1 MTGLTRRAFC
11 RRSALALGGL
21 AVGGSLHALL
31 ARSPDRRLQNA
42 GYGPLAPTPDVST
55 GLPLLLLP
63 AGFSYVSFGWTGDPL
78 SDGTPTPGGH
88 DGMGVVRATRRRIW
102 LTRNHELRGRTS
114 AFGDGTV
121 TYDAEAQGG
130 TTTLVFDRSQRRL
143 VEARVSLAGTSTNC
157 AGGPTP
163 WRTWLTCEETV
174 ADFTKPHGWVFEVPA
189 VGAASA
195 LPLRAMGRF
204 VHEAAAV
211 DPRTSIVY
219 QTEDSVT
226 AGLYRY
232 VPRLPR
238 RLSEGGRLQMLAVV
252 GTPQASLHANV
263 AAGATF
269 PVEWVDVGDP
279 ERAHSPGTTD
289 GRGVYRQGHDL
300 GGATFRRLE
309 GAWYARGRIFFVSTN
324 GGNAGQGQVW
334 EYDPRREVLRLR
346 YESPAAD
353 VLDNPDNIAAGPRG
367 SLLLC
372 EDGDSPGLRL
382 RVLTRTGEIFPLAEN
397 NVVLNGERNGIAGD
411 FRGAEWAGATF
422 HGRWLFVNI
431 QTPGIT
437 FAITGPWRRAAL

>member
-1 MTGLTRRAFC
+1 
-11 RRSALALGGL
+11 
-21 AVGGSLHALL
+21 
-31 ARSPDRRLQNA
+31 
-42 GYGPLAPTPDVST
+42 
-55 GLPLLLLP
+55 
-63 AGFSYVSFGWTGDPL
+63 
-78 SDGTPTPGGH
+78 
-88 DGMGVVRATRRRIW
+88 
-102 LTRNHELRGRTS
+102 
-114 AFGDGTV
+114 
-121 TYDAEAQGG
+121 
-130 TTTLVFDRSQRRL
+130 
-143 VEARVSLAGTSTNC
+143 
-157 AGGPTP
+157 
-163 WRTWLTCEETV
+163 V
-174 ADFTKPHGWVFEVPA
+174 ADFTEPHGWVFEVPA
-189 VGAASA
+189 VGTASA

-211 DPRTSIVY
+211 DPKTSIVY

-226 AGLYRY
+226 AGFYRFI
-232 VPRLPR
+232 PRLPR
-238 RLSEGGRLQMLAVV
+238 RLSEGGRLQMLAV
-252 GTPQASLHANV
+252 GGAPQTDLGANV
-263 AAGATF
+263 AVGATF

-309 GAWYARGRIFFVSTN
+309 GAWYGRGRIFFVSTN
-324 GGNAGQGQVW
+324 GGVAGEGQVW
-334 EYDPRREVLRLR
+334 EYDPRRQVLRLL

-353 VLDNPDNIAAGPRG
+353 VLDNPDNITAGPHG

-382 RVLTRTGEIFPLAEN
+382 RVLARTGEIFPLAEN
-397 NVVLNGERNGIAGD
+397 NVVLSGERNGIAGD